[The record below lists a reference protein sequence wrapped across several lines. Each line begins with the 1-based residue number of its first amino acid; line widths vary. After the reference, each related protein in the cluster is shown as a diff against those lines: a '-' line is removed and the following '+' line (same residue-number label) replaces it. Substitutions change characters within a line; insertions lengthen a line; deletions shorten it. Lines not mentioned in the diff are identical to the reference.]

1 MITKLLLLLITITT
15 LTNVSYASFPITED
29 NPQTELIGGVNA
41 ELRTYRSG
49 NPVWGILSI
58 LSAALG
64 VLAIVLSNP
73 ISLLFFLL
81 AIIFGAIGFKH
92 KPNGLAIAG
101 FIIGIL
107 PFALMAAILI
117 VFLVGILFFD
127 WSFMIM

>member
-1 MITKLLLLLITITT
+1 MKKLLLLLITITT

-41 ELRTYRSG
+41 ELPTYRSG

-73 ISLLFFLL
+73 ICLLFFLL

-117 VFLVGILFFD
+117 VFLVGIVFFG
-127 WSFMIM
+127 WEFVIM

>member
-1 MITKLLLLLITITT
+1 MMKKLLLMLIILTSF
-15 LTNVSYASFPITED
+15 TNVSYASFPVIETQ
-29 NPQTELIGGVNA
+29 QTEIGVSANV
-41 ELRTYRSG
+41 ELPTYRSG

-58 LSAALG
+58 ISASLG

-101 FIIGIL
+101 FVIGIL
-107 PFALMAAILI
+107 PFVLIAAIII

-127 WSFMIM
+127 WQFMAM

>member
-1 MITKLLLLLITITT
+1 MMKKLILLLII
-15 LTNVSYASFPITED
+15 LTSFTNLSYASFPVTETQ
-29 NPQTELIGGVNA
+29 QTKISVNA
-41 ELRTYRSG
+41 NVELPTYRGG

-64 VLAIVLSNP
+64 ILAIVLSNP

-92 KPNGLAIAG
+92 KPNGFAIAG

-107 PFALMAAILI
+107 PFVLIAAILI

-127 WSFMIM
+127 WEFIAM

>member
-1 MITKLLLLLITITT
+1 MMKKLLLMLIILTSF
-15 LTNVSYASFPITED
+15 TNVSYASFPVIETQ
-29 NPQTELIGGVNA
+29 QTEIGVSANV
-41 ELRTYRSG
+41 ELPTYRSG

-58 LSAALG
+58 ISASLG

-92 KPNGLAIAG
+92 KPNGFAIAG

-107 PFALMAAILI
+107 PFALIAAILI
-117 VFLVGILFFD
+117 VLLVGILFFD
-127 WSFMIM
+127 WQFMAM

>member
-1 MITKLLLLLITITT
+1 MKKLLLILIILTSF
-15 LTNVSYASFPITED
+15 TNVSYASFPVIETQ
-29 NPQTELIGGVNA
+29 QTEIGVSANV
-41 ELRTYRSG
+41 ELPTYRSG

-58 LSAALG
+58 ISASLG

-73 ISLLFFLL
+73 ISLIFFLL

-101 FIIGIL
+101 FVIGIL
-107 PFALMAAILI
+107 PFVLIAAIII

-127 WSFMIM
+127 WQFMAM